1 MRPNSTTNPREAKK
15 IARKK
20 YAERQI
26 DKFVKWS
33 LETRGKLLYKELV
46 EIQNENNMKYYG

>member
-1 MRPNSTTNPREAKK
+1 MRPNSRTDPREAKE
-15 IARKK
+15 IARKR